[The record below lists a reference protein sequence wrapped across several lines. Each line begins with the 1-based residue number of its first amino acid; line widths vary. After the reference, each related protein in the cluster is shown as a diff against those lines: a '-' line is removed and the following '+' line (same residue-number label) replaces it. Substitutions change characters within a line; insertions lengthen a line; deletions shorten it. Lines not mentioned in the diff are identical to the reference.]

1 MEPTRERCESR
12 LRPLLQRGVIP
23 VVTGFIGATQEGLRT
38 TLGRGGSDYS
48 ATILGAALDADEVI
62 IWTDVDGMMT
72 ADPRFV
78 ADATTIDEISYRE
91 ATDLAQFG
99 AKVLHPKAIS
109 PMTQY
114 GIPVRIRNTFTPERP
129 GTRITPQGSP
139 ANIGVKGLAA
149 INDVALITVSGPGI
163 ALIPE
168 VLERAV
174 ATAAAIGANAILASQ
189 SSHTNEICLVVT
201 SSAAKNVLEGLRRE
215 FAQDLAHRRVENVAL
230 GQNAAVVTVVGK
242 NMRGS
247 EVEDRAVIALGKAGI
262 HIIAIAQGSSESN
275 ISFVVRQQDVRSAL
289 EITHQ
294 EFQLGA
300 LDSRPLPV
308 RRVDIAPP
316 AWHYETEQR
325 TASAD

>member
-1 MEPTRERCESR
+1 
-12 LRPLLQRGVIP
+12 
-23 VVTGFIGATQEGLRT
+23 VVTGFIGVTQEGLLT

-72 ADPRFV
+72 ADPHLV
-78 ADATTIDEISYRE
+78 PDATTIDEISYRE

-109 PMTQY
+109 PMTEY
-114 GIPVRIRNTFTPERP
+114 GIPVRIRNTFAPERS
-129 GTRITPQGSP
+129 GTRITPEGSP
-139 ANIGVKGLAA
+139 ASIGVKGLAA

-163 ALIPE
+163 AVIPE
-168 VLERAV
+168 VLERTV

-189 SSHTNEICLVVT
+189 SSQTNEICMVVT
-201 SSAAKNVLEGLRRE
+201 SSIAKNVLEALRHE
-215 FAQDLAHRRVENVAL
+215 FAHDLAHRRVENVVL

-247 EVEDRAVIALGKAGI
+247 EVEDRAVIALGRAGI

-275 ISFVVRQQDVRSAL
+275 ISFVVSQQDVRSAL
-289 EITHQ
+289 EVTHQ

-300 LDSRPLPV
+300 LDSQPLPV
-308 RRVDIAPP
+308 RRVEIAPP
-316 AWHYETEQR
+316 AWHYETDQR